1 MVEIELSYM
10 NTNHPDFVGF
20 DRASKRKQGGTRA
33 ANNQLIRKGW
43 LSIPVSLIKGST
55 REYWFVLSS
64 DSLTWF
70 KDDEVSKFFMTHVP
84 MFYVF
89 IPIPPLRRRS

>member
-10 NTNHPDFVGF
+10 NTNHPDFIGF
-20 DRASKRKQGGTRA
+20 DRASKRKQGGARA
-33 ANNQLIRKGW
+33 AGHQLIRKGW

-55 REYWFVLSS
+55 KEYWFVLSS

-70 KDDEVSKFFMTHVP
+70 KDDEVCVCTFP
-84 MFYVF
+84 
-89 IPIPPLRRRS
+89 